1 MCRYDVNKLA
11 SKLSLVLPYKGR
23 GLRVSGR
30 ECKLAR
36 ERGCECGICDG
47 FGTFSTDG
55 LLRSR
60 ARIWRT
66 SPLVLQRVKE
76 AARTLDVY
84 LLCLQYGLNGQRY
97 QANLKLWEFMMFDY
111 QKTDGN
117 WIWSHKH
124 EIVPKGRRLLTLRLK
139 FMNELTV
146 ILPALSL
153 VDRWQQ
159 LRRFGFART
168 FKNFLHSFIWILE
181 EFGKLLKCV
190 YF

>member
-30 ECKLAR
+30 ECELAR

-76 AARTLDVY
+76 AARILDVY
-84 LLCLQYGLNGQRY
+84 FLCLQYGLNSQRY
-97 QANLKLWEFMMFDY
+97 QANLKL
-111 QKTDGN
+111 
-117 WIWSHKH
+117 
-124 EIVPKGRRLLTLRLK
+124 
-139 FMNELTV
+139 
-146 ILPALSL
+146 
-153 VDRWQQ
+153 
-159 LRRFGFART
+159 
-168 FKNFLHSFIWILE
+168 
-181 EFGKLLKCV
+181 
-190 YF
+190 

>member
-1 MCRYDVNKLA
+1 MCRYDVNNLA

-23 GLRVSGR
+23 GLRVSRR
-30 ECKLAR
+30 ECELAR

-84 LLCLQYGLNGQRY
+84 LLCLQYGLNSQRY
-97 QANLKLWEFMMFDY
+97 QANLKL
-111 QKTDGN
+111 
-117 WIWSHKH
+117 
-124 EIVPKGRRLLTLRLK
+124 
-139 FMNELTV
+139 
-146 ILPALSL
+146 
-153 VDRWQQ
+153 
-159 LRRFGFART
+159 
-168 FKNFLHSFIWILE
+168 
-181 EFGKLLKCV
+181 
-190 YF
+190 